1 MNGNSTLLKI
11 FIFLVSTLLIL
22 NSCSEE
28 PEHQTVYLIRH
39 AEKAQTDTTDNP
51 PLTDAGHKRAME
63 IAEII
68 DPKTLDRIYTT
79 EYQRNLQTIAP
90 LAEAS
95 RAEVKYYEWHD
106 WEPMLAEIK
115 ANSLRLRHIAIC
127 GHGDNLLPMIAHLGG
142 EPPLASLGDF
152 EHDKMFKVQI
162 FGDTT
167 LVETITY

>member
-1 MNGNSTLLKI
+1 LNTFKTLTI
-11 FIFLVSTLLIL
+11 AATILLL
-22 NSCSEE
+22 LGSCSQE
-28 PEHQTVYLIRH
+28 PEHQTIYLIRH
-39 AEKAQTDTTDNP
+39 AEKVQTDTTDNP
-51 PLTDAGHKRAME
+51 PLTDQGQKRAME
-63 IAEII
+63 IVEII
-68 DPKTLDRIYTT
+68 DPKSIDRIYTT

-95 RAEVKYYEWHD
+95 GAEVKYYEWHD

-127 GHGDNLLPMIAHLGG
+127 GHGNNLLPMIAHLGG

-152 EHDKMFKVQI
+152 EHDKMFKVRI
-162 FGDTT
+162 YGDTT